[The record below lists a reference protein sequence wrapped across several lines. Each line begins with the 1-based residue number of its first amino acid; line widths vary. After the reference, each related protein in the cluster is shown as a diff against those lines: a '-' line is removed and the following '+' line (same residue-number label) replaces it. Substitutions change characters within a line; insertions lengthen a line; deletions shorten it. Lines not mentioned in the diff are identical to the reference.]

1 MLRKAARQEATDD
14 ARLRDAGGLHD
25 LCDRTVNFRR
35 DGGAQ
40 VYPLLGLRA
49 TLALKHE
56 ETLRRIGGVPL
67 ESTVDTECPECRP
80 RGGRFHRGSIDLM
93 SSRNYDDIPTEF
105 GGLRDNSRN
114 PLTGR
119 PTPRTASEL
128 AREMRQ
134 EGVREATGRA
144 KSGR

>member
-1 MLRKAARQEATDD
+1 MLRKASRQEAADN
-14 ARLRDAGGLHD
+14 AGLRDAGGLHN
-25 LCDRTVNFRR
+25 LGDRKVNVRR

-40 VYPLLGLRA
+40 IYPLLGLRA

-67 ESTVDTECPECRP
+67 ESTLDTECPECRT
-80 RGGRFHRGSIDLM
+80 RAGRFHRGSIDLM

-114 PLTGR
+114 PTTGR

-134 EGVREATGRA
+134 EGVREATGRTR
-144 KSGR
+144 SGR